1 MVSQDDNP
9 TTSRGENPNVRPGEN
24 PKSSADESPMEEYGG
39 LLERV
44 PAILYVAD
52 VGEHGRWHFVSPQI
66 ETILGFTAQE
76 WCADP
81 ELWATQ
87 LHPLDRDRVLA
98 VEERPMAPR
107 IEPIEYRMFHRDGAV
122 IWIRDDA
129 QLVQD
134 EQGRLRWHGVMSDV
148 TERKLADAE
157 LERSAAQHA
166 AVARLGEHALER
178 AAIDVLM
185 KEAVTAAAQIL
196 DVEMAMVGEFVA
208 GGDAFQIRAAF
219 GWPTAQDLGA
229 AVPAGPTTQAGHTV
243 LTGRPV
249 VVTNWAKEDRF
260 VPSELVRTSGAK
272 SGITVA
278 IDGLDSPFGIMAAYS
293 LNPREY
299 TAGDVDFIQSLANVL
314 AAALERQTAE
324 DDIRHRALHDALT
337 GLPNRV
343 LFLDRLEQALARLRR
358 HPGLVAVLFLDIDR
372 FKLINDSLG
381 HQAGDEL
388 LAVVA
393 PRLRQ
398 AVRPSDTVARFGGD
412 EFGILLEEIPSE
424 HVATAT
430 AERIA
435 AVFARPVVLHGN
447 EHFVTASVGIALAQ
461 GGEPADALI
470 RDADAA
476 MYRAKERG
484 RARYELFDEVMRGRA
499 LDRLRVENDLRR
511 ALERSE
517 LRLHY
522 QPVVSLV
529 QESIVG
535 VEALLRWEH
544 PERGLVL
551 PGEFVGVAEETG
563 MIRELGRW
571 VVERACGQ
579 AADWYRS
586 RPDAAPLSMSINL
599 SPIELLQNDL
609 PNTVAALVR
618 ATGLDPACLS
628 LEISEGLSEEDEEV
642 TEILCSLKS
651 VGVRIV
657 LDDFGRGY
665 SSLAYLT
672 RLPIDALKVD
682 RSFVAGLGTG
692 ERGGAVTEAIVS
704 MARALALDV
713 IGEGVETETQVAELR
728 RLGCELA
735 QGFYFSPPRAA
746 DEITDMLR
754 GCPPWLADRRS
765 GV

>member
-1 MVSQDDNP
+1 VISWGHNPAGRPDDQP
-9 TTSRGENPNVRPGEN
+9 TPGGSENLAG
-24 PKSSADESPMEEYGG
+24 DYGG

-52 VGEHGRWHFVSPQI
+52 VGAAGRWHFVSSQI
-66 ETILGFTAQE
+66 ETILGFTAEE

-81 ELWATQ
+81 GLWAGQ

-98 VEERPMAPR
+98 SEERPMVPR
-107 IEPIEYRMFHRDGAV
+107 TEPAEYRMLRCDGRM

-129 QLVQD
+129 QLVRD
-134 EQGRLRWHGVMSDV
+134 EHGRVRWHGVISDI

-157 LERSAAQHA
+157 LERRAWQQA
-166 AVARLGEHALER
+166 AVARLGAHALER
-178 AAIDVLM
+178 TTIHALM
-185 KEAVTAAAQIL
+185 EEAVTAAAEIL
-196 DVEMAMVGEFVA
+196 DVEMAAVGELV
-208 GGDAFQIRAAF
+208 GGGVAFQVRAAF
-219 GWPTAQDLGA
+219 GWPEPVDPA
-229 AVPAGPTTQAGHTV
+229 ATVAAGPTTQPGCTV
-243 LTGRPV
+243 LSGRPV
-249 VVTNWAKEDRF
+249 VISDWSKEDRF
-260 VPSELVRTSGAK
+260 ERSEALQATGVRSGV
-272 SGITVA
+272 TVA
-278 IDGLDSPFGIMAAYS
+278 IDGLSGPFGVMAVHSTRPHEYS
-293 LNPREY
+293 
-299 TAGDVDFIQSLANVL
+299 AGDVDFIQSLANVL
-314 AAALERQTAE
+314 AAALDRQITE

-412 EFGILLEEIPSE
+412 EFGILLDEIPSE
-424 HVATAT
+424 HAAIAT

-435 AVFARPVVLHGN
+435 AVFGRPVVVDGN

-461 GGEPADALI
+461 GGESAAVLI

-499 LDRLRVENDLRR
+499 LERLRVENDLRR
-511 ALERSE
+511 ALERDE

-522 QPVVSLV
+522 QPVVSLPH
-529 QESIVG
+529 ESIVS

-551 PGEFVGVAEETG
+551 PGEFLGVAEETG
-563 MIRELGRW
+563 MIRALGRW
-571 VVERACGQ
+571 VVERALAQ
-579 AADWYRS
+579 AANWYRS
-586 RPDAAPLSMSINL
+586 TPDLAPLSLSINL
-599 SPIELLQNDL
+599 SPVELLQHDL
-609 PNTVAALVR
+609 PEAVAARLR

-628 LEISEGLSEEDEEV
+628 LEITEGLLLDESEEV
-642 TEILCSLKS
+642 AEILRALKS

-657 LDDFGRGY
+657 LDDFGKGY
-665 SSLAYLT
+665 SSLASLT
-672 RLPIDALKVD
+672 RLPIDTLKVD

-692 ERGGAVTEAIVS
+692 EAGGAVTEAITS

-713 IGEGVETETQVAELR
+713 VGEGVETEVQAAELR
-728 RLGCELA
+728 RLGCQLA
-735 QGFYFSPPRAA
+735 QGFYFSPPVAA
-746 DEITDMLR
+746 EEITEMLR
-754 GCPPWLADRRS
+754 GGPPWLAKRPERA
-765 GV
+765 